1 MPSKMVTDRQA
12 LGAQVAAAI
21 DSHAGE
27 AEAAFALQV
36 RSVLGGGEP
45 QVGELQVTVRQMLDR
60 HLALLV
66 EADEAHVAAMG
77 DLAEP
82 RRLRGEATTTL
93 YTALVGVR
101 RIAEGLYGDR
111 TEELLRLG
119 GPVSQNPVVLLR
131 QAQRV
136 VARLTDAEVPRPE
149 RRVTSA
155 FDEAEWVEQLAAPV
169 AELDEAL
176 SRLRSALRRTESTL
190 KAKNEALAAYDLAFG
205 RVSRFMEA
213 LFDLAGL
220 PSFAS
225 RLRPPVG
232 RRAGAGGGTVVE
244 FPTAV
249 PPEEPVA
256 EPEEPLASGDPTAPG
271 EADEG
276 ESPPEEAPPLTAV
289 G

>member
-21 DSHAGE
+21 DIHAGE
-27 AEAAFALQV
+27 ADAAFAHQV
-36 RSVLGGGEP
+36 RSVLGRDEP
-45 QVGELQVTVRQMLDR
+45 RVGELQVTVRQVHDR
-60 HLALLV
+60 YLALLV
-66 EADEAHVAAMG
+66 EADEAHVAATG

-82 RRLRGEATTTL
+82 RRQRDEATTQL

-101 RIAEGLYGDR
+101 QIAEGLYGDG

-136 VARLTDAEVPRPE
+136 VARLADPEVPRPE
-149 RRVTSA
+149 RRVVSA
-155 FDEAEWVEQLAAPV
+155 YDESEWVEQLGPPI
-169 AELDEAL
+169 EALEQVL
-176 SRLRSALRRTESTL
+176 SRLRSSLRRTESTL

-225 RLRPPVG
+225 RLRPPIG
-232 RRAGAGGGTVVE
+232 RRASAGNGTVVE
-244 FPTAV
+244 FPQPV
-249 PPEEPVA
+249 EREEPVGSVEPEEPV
-256 EPEEPLASGDPTAPG
+256 PSG

-276 ESPPEEAPPLTAV
+276 ESPPDEAPPLTAV